1 MDRWS
6 TVTGFNIAKVV
17 QVKKA
22 LEDFLPLKPDL
33 FQILLALEDGD
44 RHGYGLIKQVAEQTD
59 GLIRLE
65 PSPLYRRLRRLLE
78 EGIVSEADHRPAP
91 NADDER
97 RRYYRLTG
105 LGKAVLAAEAARLV
119 ELASSARIRALGA
132 TARSRA

>member
-1 MDRWS
+1 MDRRS

-33 FQILLALEDGD
+33 FQILLALEDGH

-132 TARSRA
+132 ATVKDE